1 MLRTCTP
8 KLRTIR
14 GVCVVS
20 NSCRTYS
27 DIIICSSTIYVK
39 VLGLRVVFVNSK
51 YNLIWVL
58 PRRKNLNK
66 QYLSITIL
74 NYSPQINTIY
84 YSVGETE
91 PHASPSLILL

>member
-39 VLGLRVVFVNSK
+39 VLGLRVAFVNSK

-66 QYLSITIL
+66 QYLGITIL
-74 NYSPQINTIY
+74 NYSPK
-84 YSVGETE
+84 
-91 PHASPSLILL
+91 